1 MSANKAQ
8 RDMIMSEKHN
18 HRRWNGQPGHYEV
31 WYLTTNH
38 RASETGFWIRYTVE
52 APLPGKGEPEAGLWF
67 AFFDARDPAR
77 NLAMRQLLPADAMT
91 ATTGPFAVSIGES
104 QLTNGSARGSLAG
117 GGHQARWDLS
127 WRPSPTTHLTL
138 PSLMYRRG
146 GLGETTVLA
155 PNLAVAMSGAITV
168 DDRTFELDAEPGG
181 QTHLWGRKHAYSW
194 AWGHCNAF
202 AGHPGA
208 AIEMLSVR
216 LFRAGRVLPPL
227 TILTLYL
234 DGEVYRFNEFR
245 HVVLNRAEYGTGYFG
260 FSATGP
266 RVRIQGQFS
275 CRPRDMVTAPYVDP
289 DGEPSWC
296 ANTEVADLRLSVDRR
311 VGLGR
316 WHEHA
321 FIEAPR
327 CGHFEVGG
335 RTRDPAITGEYST
348 FGGH

>member
-1 MSANKAQ
+1 
-8 RDMIMSEKHN
+8 MSEAHN

-52 APLPGKGEPEAGLWF
+52 APLPGLGEPEAGLWF
-67 AFFDARDPAR
+67 GFFDAREPAR
-77 NLAMRQLLPADAMT
+77 NLAIRQLMPAEAMSAT
-91 ATTGPFAVSIGES
+91 APGQPFAVSIGES
-104 QLTNGSARGSLAG
+104 RLTNDSARGSLAG
-117 GGHQARWDLS
+117 GGHQASWDLR
-127 WRPSPTTHLTL
+127 WQPSRTTHLTL
-138 PSLMYRRG
+138 PSIMYRRG

-155 PNLAVAMSGAITV
+155 PNLDVAMSGTITA
-168 DDRTFELDAEPGG
+168 DDRTFELAGEPGG

-202 AGHPGA
+202 AGRPGA
-208 AIEMLSVR
+208 AIELLSVR
-216 LFRAGRVLPPL
+216 LARAGRILPQL
-227 TILTLYL
+227 TIFTLYL

-245 HVVLNRAEYGTGYFG
+245 HVLFNRAEYGTGYFS
-260 FSATGP
+260 FSAVGA

-311 VGLGR
+311 VGLDR
-316 WHEHA
+316 WQEHA
-321 FIEAPR
+321 FLEAPR
-327 CGHFEVGG
+327 SGHFEVGA
-335 RTRDPAITGEYST
+335 RTRDPAISAEYVTIGE
-348 FGGH
+348 H